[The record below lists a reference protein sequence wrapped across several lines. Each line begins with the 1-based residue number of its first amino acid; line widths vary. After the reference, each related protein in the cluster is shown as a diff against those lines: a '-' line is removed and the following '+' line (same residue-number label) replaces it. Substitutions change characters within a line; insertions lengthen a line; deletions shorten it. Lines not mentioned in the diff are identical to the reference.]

1 MRSPSDAST
10 PSAKRSFRRDS
21 GSSTGVANLPGRAL
35 MAVVFSREEANLLL
49 AELGSRPLPHD
60 DRGYSLMRGIVAR
73 LERGIEAIDADAHG

>member
-1 MRSPSDAST
+1 
-10 PSAKRSFRRDS
+10 
-21 GSSTGVANLPGRAL
+21 